1 MFLPT
6 TQEELRQLGWD
17 RLDVVL
23 VTGDSYIDSPYVGIS
38 VIGKVLV
45 QAGFRVGII
54 AQPDRHSSEDI
65 GRLGEP
71 LLFWGIT
78 GGCIDSMVANYGPT
92 GKKRKS
98 DDYTPGGVNNRRPDR
113 AVIAYANLIR
123 RYFNPTCPIVL
134 GGIEA
139 SLRRVA
145 HYDYGSNRIR
155 RSLLFDARSDILAY
169 GMAEKTVVAL
179 AARLQSKTNFRELP
193 GICYI
198 SDEIPSGYIE
208 LPTFPAVV
216 EDKRA
221 FIQMFS
227 TFYHNNDPLSAKGLA
242 QRQDTRFLIQNPPA
256 SPLTQSELDAIH
268 DLPYE
273 HNQHPYYQR
282 LGAVTALD
290 TIKFSILTHRGCYGE
305 CNFCAIAVHQG
316 RRVQWR
322 SEASILSEAKRMSE
336 HPDFK
341 GYIQDVGGPTANM
354 FGFECKKKLRHGGCL
369 DRRCLFPKICDQ
381 LKVNH
386 GSQIELLKKIR
397 AIKGIKKAFVRSG
410 IRYDLIL
417 KDKREGHHYLQEIIS
432 HHTSG
437 QLKVAP
443 EHCQKNVLEYMGKH
457 DANNLLLFKKMFDEI
472 SALTGKKQFLT
483 YYLIA
488 AHPGCTFQDMMTL
501 STFCR
506 EKLHVSPEQVQIF
519 TPTPST
525 YSTLMYWTEMDPDSY
540 KPVFVEKKSHHKEKQ
555 KSAVL
560 KKPTAITRY
569 GKKKNNRLK
578 S

>member
-6 TQEELRQLGWD
+6 TPEELGQLGWD

-45 QAGFRVGII
+45 QAGYRVGII
-54 AQPDRHSSEDI
+54 AQPDSHSDEDI

-71 LLFWGIT
+71 LLFWGIS

-92 GKKRKS
+92 GKKRKA
-98 DDYTPGGVNNRRPDR
+98 DDYTPGGMNNRRPDR

-123 RYFNPTCPIVL
+123 RYFNPTRPIVL

-145 HYDYGSNRIR
+145 HYDFWSNRIR
-155 RSLLFDARSDILAY
+155 RSLLFDARADILAY

-179 AARLQSKTNFRELP
+179 AGRLQSKTNFRELP

-198 SDEIPSGYIE
+198 SNEIPNGYIE
-208 LPTFPAVV
+208 LPPFKTVAA
-216 EDKRA
+216 DKNA

-227 TFYHNNDPLSAKGLA
+227 TFYRNTDPLSAKGLA

-256 SPLTQSELDAIH
+256 SPLTQSELDAVH

-282 LGAVTALD
+282 QGAVTALD

-305 CNFCAIAVHQG
+305 CNFCAIGVHQG
-316 RRVQWR
+316 RHVQWR
-322 SEASILSEAKRMSE
+322 SEASILSEVKRMTD

-341 GYIQDVGGPTANM
+341 GYIQDIGGPTANM
-354 FGFECKKKLRHGGCL
+354 FGFECTKKLRQGVCH

-381 LKVNH
+381 LNVSH
-386 GSQIELLKKIR
+386 GKLIELLKKIR
-397 AIKGIKKAFVRSG
+397 AISGIKKAFVRSG

-417 KDKREGHHYLQEIIS
+417 KDKREGRSYLKEIIS

-443 EHCQKNVLEYMGKH
+443 EHCQKNILDYMGKQDVIH
-457 DANNLLLFKKMFDEI
+457 LLSFKKLFDDI
-472 SALTGKKQFLT
+472 CASTGKKQFLT

-488 AHPGCTFQDMMTL
+488 AHPGCTLQDMVVL

-506 EKLHVSPEQVQIF
+506 EKLHINPEQVQIF

-525 YSTLMYWTEMDPDSY
+525 YSTLMYWTQMDPKSFR
-540 KPVFVEKKSHHKEKQ
+540 PIFVEKNSRNKEKQ
-555 KSAVL
+555 KAALVT
-560 KKPTAITRY
+560 KQPDIPCP
-569 GKKKNNRLK
+569 GKKKNKRLK